1 MMGMRWLVLGA
12 LLGTST
18 LCVAGNQGDDL
29 PQARHA
35 NCPPPFMMPP
45 DYPQSELAKGRTG
58 YAIVI
63 IVTDECGRAVDVEIE
78 RSSGFKKLD
87 SAAVSAA
94 RSWIR
99 PHGKGRVRVQMAF
112 QWNKDTE
119 TPAVPAPER
128 LDANGCPSPR
138 WSRPDYPRNAQL
150 TGKDGTVVLDL
161 ALDECGRVLDAQ
173 VHTRSKWKSLDAA
186 AVAAAKQWVFGADT
200 EGSIAEP
207 RRIQVPVTF
216 ELPEEESEPEMW
228 PKRPGWLG
236 PQIKLPFDRR

>member
-1 MMGMRWLVLGA
+1 MGMRWLVLGPLLATSA
-12 LLGTST
+12 LY
-18 LCVAGNQGDDL
+18 AAENQADDL
-29 PQARHA
+29 PEARRA

-45 DYPQSELAKGRTG
+45 DYPQSELARGRTG

-78 RSSGFKKLD
+78 QSSGFKKLD

-94 RSWIR
+94 RSWIT
-99 PHGKGRVRVQMAF
+99 PHGKGRVRVPMTF
-112 QWNKDTE
+112 YLKKDTE

-161 ALDECGRVLDAQ
+161 ALDGCGRVLDAG
-173 VHTRSKWKSLDAA
+173 VHTRSKWKSLDAS